1 MTKKNEHDVVIVGA
15 GPAGSMAAIIL
26 AQKGYDVLLLDRHS
40 FPRDKICGDA
50 VPAGT
55 IERLW
60 HYGLKDKIDQAV
72 ERGEFYRVDSLLLVS
87 PRGYDIEAD
96 LVDGHEGAK
105 SYVAPRMHFDAL
117 MQQAAVDSGAKFC
130 QAQAK
135 APIME
140 NGKVVGVEAQVNG
153 STQEFYSKVLVGADG
168 VTSVIAR
175 NLRPKEE
182 QHEDKHRAI
191 AIRAYI
197 DDIEETPHEVEFYL
211 YKEILPGYAW
221 IFPTG
226 NYSANIGLGM
236 RLDHFRKHNKNLKKM
251 LQEFIDMPAVKK
263 RLLNGGQLHD
273 VATWQLNFGS
283 QADME
288 YSFDGALL
296 VGDAAG
302 FINPITGGGIYN
314 STLSAELA
322 AQVIEKALQSGDYS
336 RQTLQEYDQLCHDAM
351 WENMKT
357 SHRFQRAFMNF
368 PWLVDILI
376 RFGKQS
382 DSLTQIFLNKL

>member
-1 MTKKNEHDVVIVGA
+1 MTQTNEHDVVIVGA

-26 AQKGYDVLLLDRHS
+26 AQKGYDVLLLDRYN

-50 VPAGT
+50 VPAGA

-60 HYGLKDKIDQAV
+60 RYGLKDKVDQAV

-96 LVDGHEGAK
+96 LHDGREGAK

-117 MQQAAVDSGAKFC
+117 LQQAAVDSGAEFC

-135 APIME
+135 APIIE
-140 NGKVVGVEAQVNG
+140 NGRVAGVQAQVNG
-153 STQEFYSKVLVGADG
+153 STRKFYSKVLVGADG
-168 VTSVIAR
+168 VTSIIAR
-175 NLRPKEE
+175 SLRPKEE
-182 QHEDKHRAI
+182 QHKDEHRAI

-197 DDIEETPHEVEFYL
+197 NDIQEIPHEVEFYL

-226 NYSANIGLGM
+226 RHTANIGLGM

-251 LQEFIDMPAVKK
+251 LQEFLDMPAVKK

-283 QADME
+283 QANME
-288 YSFDGALL
+288 YSFDGAVL

-322 AQVIEKALQSGDYS
+322 AQVIEKALQTGDYS
-336 RQTLQEYDQLCHDAM
+336 RQTLQAYDQLCRDAM
-351 WENMKT
+351 WDNMKV
-357 SHRFQRAFMNF
+357 SYRFQRAFMNF

-382 DSLTQIFLNKL
+382 DSLTQIFLSKL

>member
-1 MTKKNEHDVVIVGA
+1 MKQTNEHDVIIAGA

-26 AQKGYDVLLLDRHS
+26 AQKGYDVLLLDRHT

-60 HYGLKDKIDQAV
+60 HYGLKEKVDQAV
-72 ERGEFYRVDSLLLVS
+72 ERGEFYRIDRLLLVS

-96 LVDGHEGAK
+96 LIDGQEGAK
-105 SYVAPRMHFDAL
+105 SYVAPRVYFDAL
-117 MQQAAVDSGAKFC
+117 MQQAAVEAGAQFR
-130 QAQAK
+130 QAQVK
-135 APIME
+135 TPIQE
-140 NGKVVGVEAQVNG
+140 NGKVIGVQAQVDG
-153 STQEFYSKVLVGADG
+153 AVRPFYAKLLVGADG

-197 DDIEETPHEVEFYL
+197 DDIEEIPHEVEFYL

-226 NYSANIGLGM
+226 RHTANIGLGM
-236 RLDHFRKHNKNLKKM
+236 RLDHFRKHKLNLKIM
-251 LQEFIDMPAVKK
+251 LQEFLEMPVIKK
-263 RLLNGGQLHD
+263 RLLRGGQLHN

-283 QADME
+283 QAHMV

-322 AQVIEKALQSGDYS
+322 AQVIDKALQSGDYS

-351 WENMKT
+351 WDNMKT
-357 SHRFQRAFMNF
+357 SYRFQRAFMNF

-382 DSLTQIFLNKL
+382 DSLTQIFLSKL

>member
-1 MTKKNEHDVVIVGA
+1 MKQTNEHDVIIAGA

-26 AQKGYDVLLLDRHS
+26 AQKGYDVLLLDRHT

-60 HYGLKDKIDQAV
+60 HYGLKEKVDQAV
-72 ERGEFYRVDSLLLVS
+72 ARGEFYRIDRLLLVS

-96 LVDGHEGAK
+96 LIDGREGAK
-105 SYVAPRMHFDAL
+105 SYVAPRLYFDAL
-117 MQQAAVDSGAKFC
+117 MQQAAVEAGAQFC
-130 QAQAK
+130 QAQVK
-135 APIME
+135 TPIRE
-140 NGKVVGVEAQVNG
+140 NGKVIGVQAQVDG
-153 STQEFYSKVLVGADG
+153 AVRPFYAKLLVGADG

-197 DDIEETPHEVEFYL
+197 DDIEEIPHEVEFYL

-226 NYSANIGLGM
+226 RHTANIGLGM
-236 RLDHFRKHNKNLKKM
+236 RLDHFRKHKLNLKTM
-251 LQEFIDMPAVKK
+251 LQEFLEMPVIKK
-263 RLLNGGQLHD
+263 RLLRGGQLHN

-283 QADME
+283 QAHMV

-322 AQVIEKALQSGDYS
+322 AQVIDKALQSGDYS

-351 WENMKT
+351 WDNMKT
-357 SHRFQRAFMNF
+357 SYRFQRAFMNF

-382 DSLTQIFLNKL
+382 DSLTQIFLSKL

>member
-1 MTKKNEHDVVIVGA
+1 MKNTNEHDVVIVGA

-26 AQKGYDVLLLDRHS
+26 AKKGYDVLLLDRFE

-60 HYGLKDKIDQAV
+60 HYGLKDRVDQAV
-72 ERGEFYRVDSLLLVS
+72 ERGEFYPLEKLLLVS

-96 LVDGHEGAK
+96 LIDGHEGAK

-117 MQQAAVDSGAKFC
+117 MQQAAVDAGAKFC
-130 QAQAK
+130 RAQAK
-135 APIME
+135 TPLME
-140 NGKVVGVEAQVNG
+140 NGRVVGVQAQVNG
-153 STQEFYSKVLVGADG
+153 TSENFHSKVLIGADG

-175 NLRPKEE
+175 SLRPKEA
-182 QHEDKHRAI
+182 QHKDQHRAI
-191 AIRAYI
+191 AIRAYV
-197 DDIEETPHEVEFYL
+197 DDIEEFPHEVEFYL

-226 NYSANIGLGM
+226 HHKANIGLGM
-236 RLDHFRKHNKNLKKM
+236 RLDHFRKYNLNLKTM
-251 LQEFIDMPAVKK
+251 LQEFMEMPLIKK
-263 RLLNGGQLHD
+263 RFLNGGQLHD

-283 QADME
+283 QAGLQ

-314 STLSAELA
+314 STLSGEIAAE
-322 AQVIEKALQSGDYS
+322 IIDNALQNGDTS
-336 RQTLQEYDQLCHDAM
+336 RKTLQEYDKRCHDAM
-351 WENMKT
+351 WDNMKT
-357 SHRFQRAFMNF
+357 SYRFQRAFMNF
-368 PWLVDILI
+368 PWLVDLLI

-382 DSLTQIFLNKL
+382 DSLAQIFLSKL